1 MSKEDSLQSV
11 YLDTSIFAG
20 KVMMADQEDKQCAI
34 LLGKISSNEFNQ
46 FRFLTSKFT
55 LIEIAEL
62 IARKVTEDKAKSTLF
77 DLVYNP
83 QIPIFLINPEPAHKT
98 WARREYFDI
107 DLLVANIVNTALK
120 HRMPGFDTIHA
131 HTIFTVGERIIA
143 VSKDT
148 HFQRFKN
155 IKNVV
160 DVVTATDF
168 LKNYD
173 IK

>member
-1 MSKEDSLQSV
+1 MLSSAARSV
-11 YLDTSIFAG
+11 GGRFGPKGWPVYSERPAG
-20 KVMMADQEDKQCAI
+20 
-34 LLGKISSNEFNQ
+34 LLRKPGF
-46 FRFLTSKFT
+46 FT
-55 LIEIAEL
+55 PKYA
-62 IARKVTEDKAKSTLF
+62 VTEDKAKSTLF

>member
-62 IARKVTEDKAKSTLF
+62 IARKVTGYFGEIGHLFGLKTAGCPAKSAT
-77 DLVYNP
+77 
-83 QIPIFLINPEPAHKT
+83 PI
-98 WARREYFDI
+98 
-107 DLLVANIVNTALK
+107 
-120 HRMPGFDTIHA
+120 
-131 HTIFTVGERIIA
+131 
-143 VSKDT
+143 
-148 HFQRFKN
+148 
-155 IKNVV
+155 
-160 DVVTATDF
+160 
-168 LKNYD
+168 
-173 IK
+173 